1 MYVKDKTK
9 NEDSLAG
16 SRGLDTSPFILT
28 SLPFLPL
35 SQLQLKESA
44 GSMARRFQEERS
56 SRMAAAK
63 IASQQMRF
71 LEDFHEESA
80 EELLGMLAELQHQ
93 LAEERAARQAS
104 DRRIM
109 ELITA
114 KEKLMK
120 QAILEALGD
129 PHA

>member
-28 SLPFLPL
+28 SLLFLPS
-35 SQLQLKESA
+35 SQLQLEESA

-56 SRMAAAK
+56 SRTAAAE
-63 IASQQMRF
+63 IASRQMRF

-80 EELLGMLAELQHQ
+80 EEQLGMLAEL
-93 LAEERAARQAS
+93 
-104 DRRIM
+104 
-109 ELITA
+109 
-114 KEKLMK
+114 
-120 QAILEALGD
+120 
-129 PHA
+129 